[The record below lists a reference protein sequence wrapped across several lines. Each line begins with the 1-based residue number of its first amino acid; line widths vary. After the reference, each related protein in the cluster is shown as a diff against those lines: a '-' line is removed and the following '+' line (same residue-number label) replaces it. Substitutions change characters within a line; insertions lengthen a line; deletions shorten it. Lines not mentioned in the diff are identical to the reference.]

1 MVKPVAHA
9 AIIRHP
15 LSVVILFR
23 DARRRFEKKNGI
35 LAYYAYSLA
44 NKHKLYSSTGKK
56 PLTIEL

>member
-15 LSVVILFR
+15 LSVAILFR
-23 DARRRFEKKNGI
+23 DARRRFEKNGI

-44 NKHKLYSSTGKK
+44 NKHKLYSSTEKK
-56 PLTIEL
+56 TIDN